1 MGRVPAVRAGV
12 TTILLTLGLS
22 LVIWVFFYIATPG
35 APLTAR
41 HITVI
46 AGLSF
51 GAVLASSARR
61 SSEIS
66 QIPGTAVTMPGSTF
80 TRPTVQATPSPG
92 FATAEARDDKP

>member
-41 HITVI
+41 HTTVI

-51 GAVLASSARR
+51 GAVLASRCAPIQRDLADPRHGRDDARFDLHDADRAGDAVARLRHRRSAR
-61 SSEIS
+61 
-66 QIPGTAVTMPGSTF
+66 
-80 TRPTVQATPSPG
+80 
-92 FATAEARDDKP
+92 